1 MIKVKRT
8 INADT
13 RTAEAEATKEMLL
26 RDTKSHIED
35 VKNGCN
41 FLADMLIEA
50 GKNHDHTKIDYID
63 EFYDNFK
70 TRQQGDNFK
79 KLGWWQKHLTE
90 RHHLNDKCPDDVNL
104 IDVLEMITDCVMAG
118 KARSGEVYEIVI
130 NPDIITKAITNTQK
144 LLEDNIEV
152 VEQKPFD
159 WSGN

>member
-13 RTAEAEATKEMLL
+13 RTAEAEVTKEMLL

-41 FLADMLIEA
+41 FFADMLIEA

-104 IDVLEMITDCVMAG
+104 IDILEMITDCVMAG